1 MVIPSSP
8 APQAQTSYT
17 IPPPVTPAPPLPQP
31 VVASVPANPAPPVNL
46 PPKKSRLKSN
56 LLDIVSQE
64 VAEQAKIE
72 VKIID
77 LSDEVVEQLYR
88 DFIIYLSETL
98 QKSTAAQQLR
108 LARAAF
114 EVPNRIHIWCVS
126 EINKVMV
133 NTQKDVF
140 FDFIKKETKQTD
152 VQVYVDVDRNIVAE
166 TPAAEKKR
174 SKADVF
180 EDMVKRNPLLLELK
194 KSLNLIIE

>member
-1 MVIPSSP
+1 MVIPVPPVRETP
-8 APQAQTSYT
+8 ASYSTSLHQE
-17 IPPPVTPAPPLPQP
+17 PVTPA
-31 VVASVPANPAPPVNL
+31 SKPAPTPMQTTAEPSVNL

-56 LLDIVSQE
+56 LLDIINQE

-77 LSDEVVEQLYR
+77 LSDDVVEQLYK
-88 DFIIYLSETL
+88 DFIVYLSETL

-114 EVPNRIHIWCVS
+114 EPPNRIKIWCVS

-152 VQVYVDVDRNIVAE
+152 VQVYVDVDKNVVIE
-166 TPAAEKKR
+166 TPVTEKKR
-174 SKADVF
+174 SKVDVF
-180 EDMVKRNPLLLELK
+180 EDMMKRNPILLELK